1 MEAAVVDAPAADPES
16 HMGAEDAL
24 VEEHVISATE
34 PAEVAADAAVID
46 GPEWPEGS
54 GRVGE
59 PDPTIGSAIASAIR
73 AEEAAEVVDVD
84 PALAEEQR
92 ATPPFENTPE

>member
-1 MEAAVVDAPAADPES
+1 VGAAEAVDIETAMEAASVEDAP
-16 HMGAEDAL
+16 
-24 VEEHVISATE
+24 
-34 PAEVAADAAVID
+34 ADAAVID

-59 PDPTIGSAIASAIR
+59 PDPAIGSAIASAIR

-84 PALAEEQR
+84 PALDEEQR